1 MGHKAAPSAHERA
14 VQGIPKDIQ
23 ALVDAIK
30 SIHHQVSVLQQSLAE
45 VAGAAA
51 QVTSIARETNILAL
65 NATIEAARA
74 GEAGR
79 GFAVVA
85 AAVKTLADQTRDATG
100 AIDLKLKDL
109 STVAS
114 SLIREGQAAITLV
127 DTVVART
134 AHQAVQ
140 SAA

>member
-1 MGHKAAPSAHERA
+1 MTPQKSPSGQPPAAASHA
-14 VQGIPKDIQ
+14 VPKDIQ
-23 ALVDAIK
+23 ALVDVIT
-30 SIHHQVSVLQQSLAE
+30 SIERQVSILQQSLGD

-85 AAVKTLADQTRDATG
+85 AAVKTLADQTREAT
-100 AIDLKLKDL
+100 ASIDL
-109 STVAS
+109 
-114 SLIREGQAAITLV
+114 
-127 DTVVART
+127 
-134 AHQAVQ
+134 
-140 SAA
+140 